1 MEYCTERVLIMEEL
15 HGGKLADGLKE
26 EMKIQAK
33 REGKSEKEYLKELK
47 QKETDAK
54 EKGEEVKGPTAEEY
68 DIYIGLLDKKR
79 KLTNLTR
86 RVFNLTA
93 GLLPGKVP
101 QKIENKASLPVN
113 HAKMIDDILHI
124 HGHEIL
130 VDGYFN
136 GDPHPG
142 M

>member
-1 MEYCTERVLIMEEL
+1 MEEL

-26 EMKIQAK
+26 EMKIQAT
-33 REGKSEKEYLKELK
+33 REGKTEQEYSKELK
-47 QKETDAK
+47 QKEREAK
-54 EKGEEVKGPTAEEY
+54 EKGEELKGPTSQEY
-68 DIYIGLLDKKR
+68 DMYIALLDKKR
-79 KLTNLTR
+79 RLTNFTR
-86 RVFNLTA
+86 RFYNLTT
-93 GLLPGKVP
+93 GWLPGKETK
-101 QKIENKASLPVN
+101 KIEDRASLPVN
-113 HAKMIDDILHI
+113 HAKMIDDILYI